1 MLEYA
6 ARVRASMNAISIPL
20 ESARIKPAEA
30 VFAAIHRPRL
40 ESVDLLRGI
49 IMIIMALDHTRDFF
63 TNAAFL
69 PNDLS
74 QTTPAY
80 FFTRW
85 ITHFC
90 APVFF
95 LLTGTGA
102 YLSLRRKSKR
112 ELSRFLVTRGL
123 WLIFLDAV
131 VLRCL
136 AMQFNFDFHVTFLIV
151 LWTLGWSMIVLAL
164 LVYLPDIIVLAFGII
179 LIAGHNLLDSIDPSS
194 FGRFAPLWSILHVPG
209 LVSANPQHIV
219 AVAYPLI
226 PWMGVTAVG
235 YVLGRVFA
243 WPPDRRKAF
252 LLRLG
257 LGLIA
262 AFIVIRAIN
271 IYGDPVPWTPQKSAL
286 FTVLSFL
293 NTTKYPPSLL
303 FLLMTLGPA
312 LLFLRAVDNRTPPF
326 LRPALVYG
334 KVPLFYYIVHFP
346 LIHLIAVVICAIR
359 YGHIYWMFQSPTLDQ
374 YPFTRPPNWGF
385 GLPGV
390 YLIWACVVI
399 GLYPVCRWYAALKR
413 RSSNPWLS
421 YL

>member
-1 MLEYA
+1 
-6 ARVRASMNAISIPL
+6 MNAISIPL
-20 ESARIKPAEA
+20 DPARIKPAEA
-30 VFAAIHRPRL
+30 IFTSIKRL
-40 ESVDLLRGI
+40 RIESVDLLRGI

-102 YLSLRRKSKR
+102 YLSLRRKSTR
-112 ELSRFLVTRGL
+112 ELSRFLLTRGL

-151 LWTLGWSMIVLAL
+151 LWALGWAMIVLAL
-164 LVYLPDIIVLAFGII
+164 LVYLPDIVVAVFGIL
-179 LIAGHNLLDSIDPSS
+179 LIAGHNLFDSIGPSS
-194 FGRFAPLWSILHVPG
+194 FGRFAPLWSILHVPS
-209 LVSANPQHIV
+209 LISENPQHIV
-219 AVAYPLI
+219 FVGYPLI
-226 PWMGVTAVG
+226 PWVGVTAVG
-235 YVLGRVFA
+235 YVLGRIFD
-243 WPPDRRKAF
+243 WSRDRRKAF

-257 LGLIA
+257 LGLTA
-262 AFIVIRAIN
+262 AFILLRAVN
-271 IYGDPVPWTPQKSAL
+271 IYGDPAPWAPQKSAL

-326 LRPALVYG
+326 LRPALIYG
-334 KVPLFYYIVHFP
+334 KVPLFYYVLHFQ
-346 LIHLIAVVICAIR
+346 LLHLLAVVICAIR

-374 YPFTRPPNWGF
+374 YPFTRPPGWGF
-385 GLPGV
+385 GLPSV
-390 YLIWACVVI
+390 YLIWASVVI
-399 GLYPVCRWYAALKR
+399 ALYPVCRRYAALKQP
-413 RSSNPWLS
+413 SSNAWLS